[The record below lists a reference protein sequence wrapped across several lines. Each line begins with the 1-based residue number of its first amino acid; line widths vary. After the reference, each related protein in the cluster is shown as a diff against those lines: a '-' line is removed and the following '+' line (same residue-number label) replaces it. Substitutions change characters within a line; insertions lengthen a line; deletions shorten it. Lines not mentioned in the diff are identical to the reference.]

1 VAQYPGTCPFF
12 CGNRE
17 VGRAGL
23 SCFVEIGPHAI
34 LQRYIGECLASIDI
48 QGRVLP
54 TLRRNDD
61 GIARLQ
67 EAALRVQLQQTA
79 PQLQSYFPVAGE
91 YVCLPSYP
99 WQRERHWMP
108 WTSEGLR
115 SIARRRVHPL
125 LGWRLQDADQAWE
138 NTLDP
143 VVLPWLADHKVGG
156 AIVYPGSAYAEMAL
170 AAARE
175 YCGGEHFVVEQLDIV
190 APMVFDGEHARSLR
204 FTLNPRDHVFQIK
217 SRQRLSDDEW
227 TIHAAGRLLAAVDR
241 LPSAGIAAPAESAI
255 THDRENHYR
264 LASRLG
270 LDYGPAFQG
279 LLSARFGQN
288 LLEAQV
294 ELPPAFVAGRISA
307 TPCRA

>member
-1 VAQYPGTCPFF
+1 MWKSPVSTILATITLSGSLQSLLLLQQAVETQGVFF
-12 CGNRE
+12 RLLDLDYAFHSSQMDPVESDLAGRLFSLQTSLACQSIFVSTVTGDVMDGSGLDQHYWWRNIREPVRFSADNRE

-91 YVCLPSYP
+91 YVSLPSYP

-156 AIVYPGSAYAEMAL
+156 LLFIRDL
-170 AAARE
+170 
-175 YCGGEHFVVEQLDIV
+175 
-190 APMVFDGEHARSLR
+190 PM
-204 FTLNPRDHVFQIK
+204 PRWLW
-217 SRQRLSDDEW
+217 RQ
-227 TIHAAGRLLAAVDR
+227 
-241 LPSAGIAAPAESAI
+241 P
-255 THDRENHYR
+255 
-264 LASRLG
+264 
-270 LDYGPAFQG
+270 
-279 LLSARFGQN
+279 
-288 LLEAQV
+288 
-294 ELPPAFVAGRISA
+294 
-307 TPCRA
+307 